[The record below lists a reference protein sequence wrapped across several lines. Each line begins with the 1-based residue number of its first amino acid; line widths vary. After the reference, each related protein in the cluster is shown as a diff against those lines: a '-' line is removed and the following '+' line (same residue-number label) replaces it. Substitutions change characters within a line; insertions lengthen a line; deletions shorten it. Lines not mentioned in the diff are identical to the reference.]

1 MAWRGAGTGPE
12 LTPPLRFASE
22 DNQLIVTLAW
32 QASAGMNG
40 RNEEGATQVIAR
52 RGAGL
57 ALLGLIS
64 ILAVG
69 CAENPPPAPAV
80 MAPAVSADQLVGK
93 WGFAAY
99 HRDEDRARTIKEAA
113 AQCNRPYV
121 IDKGPTGGLMMNM
134 ADQKELSELVLKG
147 GPNGQTYLGP
157 TGDAGTAD
165 DRIVTNV
172 DANSF
177 TTVWVDPDNASR
189 YGTSV
194 YVRCGKR

>member
-1 MAWRGAGTGPE
+1 MIASRWSVALVGF
-12 LTPPLRFASE
+12 PPL
-22 DNQLIVTLAW
+22 LI
-32 QASAGMNG
+32 AGCG
-40 RNEEGATQVIAR
+40 EAPSPTPAIV
-52 RGAGL
+52 
-57 ALLGLIS
+57 
-64 ILAVG
+64 
-69 CAENPPPAPAV
+69 APAI
-80 MAPAVSADQLVGK
+80 SSDQLVGK

-99 HRDEDRARTIKEAA
+99 HKDEDRTRTIKEAS

-121 IDKGPTGGLMMNM
+121 IAKGPTGGVMMNM

-147 GPNGQTYLGP
+147 GPAGQTYLGP
-157 TGDAGTAD
+157 AGAAGGPD

-177 TTVWVDPDNASR
+177 TTVWVDPENASR

>member
-1 MAWRGAGTGPE
+1 MRIARTSGALALICLISAFVAGCGE
-12 LTPPLRFASE
+12 TPPPQPA
-22 DNQLIVTLAW
+22 IV
-32 QASAGMNG
+32 
-40 RNEEGATQVIAR
+40 
-52 RGAGL
+52 
-57 ALLGLIS
+57 
-64 ILAVG
+64 
-69 CAENPPPAPAV
+69 
-80 MAPAVSADQLVGK
+80 APAVSADQLVGK

-99 HRDEDRARTIKEAA
+99 HRDEDRTRTIKEAK

-121 IDKGPTGGLMMNM
+121 IDKGPNGGVMMNL
-134 ADQKELSELVLKG
+134 ADQKELSELVLKA

-157 TGDAGTAD
+157 AGDAGTAD
-165 DRIVTNV
+165 DRIISNV

>member
-1 MAWRGAGTGPE
+1 MPQRRGGDSSDRTSRRRAGAHLPD
-12 LTPPLRFASE
+12 LRFRRRLRGNPAASPA
-22 DNQLIVTLAW
+22 IV
-32 QASAGMNG
+32 
-40 RNEEGATQVIAR
+40 
-52 RGAGL
+52 
-57 ALLGLIS
+57 
-64 ILAVG
+64 
-69 CAENPPPAPAV
+69 
-80 MAPAVSADQLVGK
+80 APAVSADQLVGK

-99 HRDEDRARTIKEAA
+99 HRDEDRARTTKEAA

-121 IDKGPTGGLMMNM
+121 IAKGPNGGVMMNL
-134 ADQKELSELVLKG
+134 ADQKELSELVLKA

-157 TGDAGTAD
+157 AGDAGTAD
-165 DRIVTNV
+165 DRIVSNV

>member
-1 MAWRGAGTGPE
+1 M
-12 LTPPLRFASE
+12 
-22 DNQLIVTLAW
+22 
-32 QASAGMNG
+32 
-40 RNEEGATQVIAR
+40 IAR
-52 RGAGL
+52 RGGAL
-57 ALLGLIS
+57 ALICLIS
-64 ILAVG
+64 GFVAG
-69 CAENPPPAPAV
+69 CGETPSPTPAIVAPAI
-80 MAPAVSADQLVGK
+80 SSDQLVGK

-99 HRDEDRARTIKEAA
+99 HKDEDRARTIKEAS

-121 IDKGPTGGLMMNM
+121 IAKGPTGGVMMNM
-134 ADQKELSELVLKG
+134 ADQKELSELILKA
-147 GPNGQTYLGP
+147 GPTGQTYLGP
-157 TGDAGTAD
+157 AGAAGGPD